1 MGAKRFGNCLG
12 EVGGGELAELSQN
25 GEKFGR
31 WVRVE
36 WDGVVGVE

>member
-1 MGAKRFGNCLG
+1 MQRGLEIVWVKW
-12 EVGGGELAELSQN
+12 GGGELAELSQN